1 MRFAH
6 SQEHL
11 ELRDGAREY
20 LRERCTAERLRAWFE
35 GGADET
41 FAWPELIEMGLPG
54 FLAPESLGG
63 LGMDAAGFA
72 LLMEEAGYVALP
84 EPLADVAG
92 VSAPLLA
99 AIPGQEDTL
108 AELCSGATRVLV
120 AHPLNPHLNGLQA
133 SDQLLLLGD
142 DIILVDAQR
151 IELESA
157 ESIDPLRR
165 LRRLVGA
172 PGEGGRLASGETA
185 RALTR
190 DASLR
195 GAVFGAAEL
204 LGLGSAMLDRS
215 RDYACERK
223 QFGRAIGSYQSIK
236 HHLANA
242 FVRLEFARPVV
253 YRAAASLGSEQAGIT
268 VAQARVAAIEAVT
281 EVAEIAIQVHGAMGY
296 TFEVDLHLWMKRA
309 WAMSGCWGDRN
320 HHLAI
325 LETALLNGSL
335 KAGPSQT
342 FGRS

>member
-11 ELRDGAREY
+11 DLRDGAREY
-20 LRERCTAERLRAWFE
+20 LRERCTADQLRAWANGE
-35 GGADET
+35 KAE
-41 FAWPELIEMGLPG
+41 ALEWSELVEMGLPG
-54 FLAPESLGG
+54 FLAPESQGG
-63 LGMDAAGFA
+63 LGMDASGFA
-72 LLMEEAGYVALP
+72 LLAEEAGYVALP
-84 EPLADVAG
+84 EPLVDVAG

-99 AIPGQEDTL
+99 AIPGQE
-108 AELCSGATRVLV
+108 ASVAALCDGALRVQV
-120 AHPLNPHLNGLQA
+120 AHPLNLGLNRVQA
-133 SDQLLLLGD
+133 SDKLLLLGE

-157 ESIDPLRR
+157 ESIDPLRHLSR
-165 LRRLVGA
+165 LAGA
-172 PGEGGRLASGETA
+172 PGEGECLASGETA

-190 DASLR
+190 DAALR

-204 LGLGSAMLDRS
+204 LGLGLAMLDRS

-253 YRAAASLGSEQAGIT
+253 YRAAAGLDSEQAGIT

-309 WAMSGCWGDRN
+309 WALSGCWGDRN

-325 LETALLNGSL
+325 LEAALLDGRL

-342 FGRS
+342 FGCS